1 MAVKIIRSDFIF
13 SYWIFAW
20 FLLYYF
26 NIVKYSPKF
35 VIILGIIENCFLLLF
50 LIIYKSTLYKITKFI
65 IINTIIKVI
74 PLYLVWNDKIIKKD
88 IYATIILFLIY
99 LVWIYLNGGIEY
111 FYISYKKLIK
121 NYMPKLKSQ
130 ISSSENKEATLLSYI
145 YDNIFRQK

>member
-13 SYWIFAW
+13 SYWIFSW

-35 VIILGIIENCFLLLF
+35 VLILGLIENCFLLLF

-65 IINTIIKVI
+65 VINTIIKVI
-74 PLYLVWNDKIIKKD
+74 PLYLVWNDKIIKRD

-99 LVWIYLNGGIEY
+99 LLWIYLNGGIEY

-121 NYMPKLKSQ
+121 NYMTSPKL
-130 ISSSENKEATLLSYI
+130 SSENKEATLPSYI
-145 YDNIFRQK
+145 YDNIFKQK

>member
-1 MAVKIIRSDFIF
+1 MPIKIIRSDFIF

-35 VIILGIIENCFLLLF
+35 VIILGLIENFFLLMF
-50 LIIYKSTLYKITKFI
+50 LLIYKSSLYKITKFI
-65 IINTIIKVI
+65 VINTIIKVI
-74 PLYLVWNDKIIKKD
+74 PLYLVWNDKIINRD

-99 LVWIYLNGGIEY
+99 LLWLYLNGGIEY

-121 NYMPKLKSQ
+121 NYMTTSNF
-130 ISSSENKEATLLSYI
+130 SSENKEATLPSYI
-145 YDNIFRQK
+145 YDSIFR

>member
-1 MAVKIIRSDFIF
+1 MVVKIIRSDFIF

-26 NIVKYSPKF
+26 NIIKYSPKF
-35 VIILGIIENCFLLLF
+35 VIILGLIENCFLLLF

-74 PLYLVWNDKIIKKD
+74 PLYLVWNDKIIKRD

-99 LVWIYLNGGIEY
+99 LLWIYLNGGIEY
-111 FYISYKKLIK
+111 FYISYKKLMK
-121 NYMPKLKSQ
+121 NYMTSPK
-130 ISSSENKEATLLSYI
+130 ISDENKEATLPSYI
-145 YDNIFRQK
+145 YEIIFR